1 MVLNVH
7 NQIPVTA
14 HSIVTDFVEPFFC
27 FLFVGYHQTTLLQ
40 DANLI
45 SKRLNMFGIRYLVHN
60 QIIKKAHPKRAVL
73 REAG

>member
-1 MVLNVH
+1 
-7 NQIPVTA
+7 
-14 HSIVTDFVEPFFC
+14 
-27 FLFVGYHQTTLLQ
+27 LLQ